1 MSISADLIV
10 SMLALRRDRR
20 TGVVTIQSDE
30 VRTFVYLRDGVIV
43 FAEEGTQGETLG
55 RLLVRQQL
63 LSQARYVEIIGKMTD
78 AFVMNE
84 QLRFGEVAVELG
96 YLTEAQVEKALRD
109 QVRWKVVRA
118 FQRPGATWTFE
129 DSEARVDEAGHFPT
143 AMESLVLEVVRWVD
157 DDEKMEL
164 GLARMMDKPLSVVTE
179 ARADLGASFGFTASE
194 LSFAALVDGTRTVRE
209 LLAAENREAVDTHAL
224 LTAMILARVAAVAVK
239 AAPTPV
245 APAVKA
251 APAPVAPAAKA
262 APAPVAPAA
271 KVAPAPV
278 APAAKVAPA
287 PVAAPAAAKPGA
299 LPVKPGMRVP
309 GTRTSKI
316 LEALSAQRVKVEP
329 MRTPRT
335 DHEARLIAERKFQ
348 AGLEHMKAGRYQT
361 ASTDLHEAVQLAPS
375 SFEYR
380 LYQKWCALRG
390 RGEPPHGIDLAE
402 LRRLSTSALAN
413 DPNFAFAYCVAG
425 EIALGEGQDKQAFR
439 MLKRAEKL
447 DPDLLEVQ
455 RLLSVLS
462 RRRATV
468 KS

>member
-1 MSISADLIV
+1 MSISAHLVV
-10 SMLALRRDRR
+10 SMLALHRERR
-20 TGVVTIQSDE
+20 TGVVTIQSGE

-63 LSQARYVEIIGKMTD
+63 LSQPRYVEIIGKMTD

-109 QVRWKVVRA
+109 QIRWKVVRA

-143 AMESLVLEVVRWVD
+143 PMESLVLEVVRWVD

-179 ARADLGASFGFTASE
+179 ARADLGASFGLTASE

-224 LTAMILARVAAVAVK
+224 LTAMILSRVAAVAVK
-239 AAPTPV
+239 AAAAPV

-251 APAPVAPAAKA
+251 ATAPVAPVIKA
-262 APAPVAPAA
+262 AAAPVAPVIKAA
-271 KVAPAPV
+271 PIAEVP
-278 APAAKVAPA
+278 PAAKPA
-287 PVAAPAAAKPGA
+287 PLPAKAA
-299 LPVKPGMRVP
+299 MRVP

-335 DHEARLIAERKFQ
+335 DHEARLLAERKFQ
-348 AGLEHMKAGRYQT
+348 AGLEHMKAGRYQA
-361 ASTDLHEAVQLAPS
+361 ASTDLHEAVQLSPS

-447 DPDLLEVQ
+447 DPGLLEVQ
-455 RLLSVLS
+455 RLLGVLS